1 MIKPKQLMIKIISV
15 GNSLSGK
22 SCLIKRY
29 CEGKFV
35 QRYIT
40 TIGVDYGVKKMKIK
54 DRVVSINFFDI
65 SGDEDYTDIRTKF
78 YKNTQGCL
86 LVFDMDNR
94 DSFLDLKVWEKEMV
108 QNGLDKSSC
117 VVYVVGNK
125 KDIGNKAVEP
135 REVNKYCKKR
145 GFYFMQTSALTGE
158 NVNKVRSQH

>member
-78 YKNTQGCL
+78 YKNT
-86 LVFDMDNR
+86 
-94 DSFLDLKVWEKEMV
+94 
-108 QNGLDKSSC
+108 
-117 VVYVVGNK
+117 
-125 KDIGNKAVEP
+125 
-135 REVNKYCKKR
+135 
-145 GFYFMQTSALTGE
+145 
-158 NVNKVRSQH
+158 